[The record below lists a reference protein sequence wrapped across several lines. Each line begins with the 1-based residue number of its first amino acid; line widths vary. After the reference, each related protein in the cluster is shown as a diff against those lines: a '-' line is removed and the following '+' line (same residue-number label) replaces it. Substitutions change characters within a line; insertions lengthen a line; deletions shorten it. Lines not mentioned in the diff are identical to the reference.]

1 MLLEGIF
8 LPLTTPFYPD
18 GRVYL
23 RKLEANVE
31 HYSRTPVAGMLVL
44 GDAGEADGLSDAET
58 HQVLDAAI
66 AFAAAEKVMIAGIS
80 RGSVTATLEL
90 ETVAARAG
98 YDAVA
103 VRIPDCVR
111 DLPADRP
118 ERMIYFRAVADRA
131 SLPVILFGDGLS
143 VEEVVGLAGHP
154 NVIGAVVQSGYA
166 ELRAATAEVS
176 RAVDVTTVFAAVTGR
191 MVRANAAPEPGTFV
205 SAESLT
211 SLTTGG
217 AALALAPPKP
227 ALKTRVKRVGFQV
240 LTAGTEGMLAAWQAG
255 AVGAVPR
262 LGACAPQ
269 GCYEVWQA
277 FKDEDLPLAE
287 EKQTRLQAAARRM
300 EGWGGVAAMK
310 HGCDWNGYFGG
321 RPRLPLLA
329 LDGEAKAAL
338 ERELGGMRN

>member
-44 GDAGEADGLSDAET
+44 GEAGEPDGLTDGEAR
-58 HQVLDAAI
+58 QVLEAAMSV
-66 AFAAAEKVMIAGIS
+66 AAPEKVMVAGVS
-80 RGSVTATLEL
+80 RGSVAATLEL
-90 ETVAARAG
+90 AAAAAGFG

-103 VRIPDCVR
+103 VRVPECVR
-111 DLPADRP
+111 ALPV
-118 ERMIYFRAVADRA
+118 ERMTYFRAVADSA
-131 SLPVILFGDGLS
+131 LLPVVIVGDGLS
-143 VEEVVGLAGHP
+143 VAELAGLAGHP
-154 NVIGAVVQSGYA
+154 NVIGAVVAGGAEVVQ
-166 ELRAATAEVS
+166 ELRLATVEVS
-176 RAVDVTTVFAAVTGR
+176 RAVSVTSVFAAVTGR
-191 MVRANAAPEPGTFV
+191 MVRANEAPEPGVFV
-205 SAESLT
+205 SADSL
-211 SLTTGG
+211 SHGG
-217 AALALAPPKP
+217 GLAVAPPRP

-240 LTAGTEGMLAAWQAG
+240 LAGATEGMLEAWQAG

-262 LGACAPQ
+262 LGVCAPQ

-277 FKDEDLPLAE
+277 YRDEDLPLAV
-287 EKQTRLQAAARRM
+287 EKQARLLAAAQRM

-310 HGCDWNGYFGG
+310 HGCDWNGYYGG

-329 LDGEAKAAL
+329 LDGEAKAGL
-338 ERELGGMRN
+338 EREIGGMRN